1 MHRVPGT
8 RKFHLRM
15 AFACATLLAVSV
27 VGCWLTDIHTD
38 ILSRVIAV
46 IAVLSMTIALPAY
59 WHDRTRIDLR
69 DSALTIPWAFV
80 LAALLPFPLLI
91 AARLRMPLEDQLF
104 ARIDQAFGVRVP
116 EIAAWAAQHWLGKAV
131 NYSYPLLT
139 PMLLAA
145 IFVPALAGKGDAAR
159 EFLYANL
166 LAFAMA
172 APMFALLPAVGP
184 WFYFHFA
191 PTPTQMYCQTELLG
205 LRLPGPYSFLSQGAG
220 FVSFP
225 SFHVIWAVLSARAL
239 WGFRLL
245 RVSILVLAGLIVL
258 STMTTGWHYFS
269 DVVAGAL
276 VAVVSILTVR
286 LALSGTGH

>member
-1 MHRVPGT
+1 MHRPPST
-8 RKFHLRM
+8 SKFHLRM
-15 AFACATLLAVSV
+15 AGACATLLAVSV
-27 VGCWLTDIHTD
+27 VGCRLTAIRTNVLD
-38 ILSRVIAV
+38 RVIAV
-46 IAVLSMTIALPAY
+46 AAVLAMTIALPAF
-59 WHDRTRIDLR
+59 WHDRKRVELR
-69 DSALTIPWAFV
+69 DSTLTIPWAFL

-104 ARIDQAFGVRVP
+104 ARIDQAFGVRVQ
-116 EIAAWAAQHWLGKAV
+116 EIAAWAAHHWLGKAV
-131 NYSYPLLT
+131 NDSYPLLT

-145 IFVPALAGKGDAAR
+145 IFAPALAGKGDAAR

-191 PTPTQMYCQTELLG
+191 PTPTQMYCQMELLG
-205 LRLPGPYSFLSQGAG
+205 LRLPGPYTYLSQGAG

-225 SFHVIWAVLSARAL
+225 SFHVIWAVLAVRAL

-245 RVSILVLAGLIVL
+245 RGPFLALAGLIVL

-269 DVVAGAL
+269 DVAAGAL
-276 VAVVSILTVR
+276 VAGVSILTVR
-286 LALSGTGH
+286 LALSGNEH